1 MVVKSTSY
9 LALQIF
15 GQHLGNLLLNSTASS
30 GAIDRQNVQK
40 GEEADE
46 KLGNLYF
53 GATKIPIVTFLSSN
67 SQILIRTILQ
77 SIHRFKNHQHRQ
89 PIPPRVEKQDS
100 YCTDTPTV
108 LQLFILEYMESRF
121 FPLGYRLHSFS

>member
-100 YCTDTPTV
+100 Y
-108 LQLFILEYMESRF
+108 
-121 FPLGYRLHSFS
+121 